1 MVADYMERHGPER
14 FLLRSLSPNSRH
26 IDWHLFSDAAQLYM
40 KDEIRERLQMIRET
54 AENGDGRCRSSHHES
69 LLHLAAGLGHVQL
82 LNRLLQMNADPNLQI
97 IMSPQAAQ
105 LLNGSELGDT
115 PMTYACCPGLG
126 DGAPLPVG
134 NRLTCLSLLIRN
146 GASVDKIGPA
156 GWPPLVMSCVAGI
169 GGAPWRGNGTSPA
182 QARSGY
188 FHLPG
193 TEGEKNQPAFLGG
206 RGQLPECCQQ
216 AV

>member
-1 MVADYMERHGPER
+1 M
-14 FLLRSLSPNSRH
+14 S
-26 IDWHLFSDAAQLYM
+26 
-40 KDEIRERLQMIRET
+40 
-54 AENGDGRCRSSHHES
+54 
-69 LLHLAAGLGHVQL
+69 
-82 LNRLLQMNADPNLQI
+82 ADPNLQI

-169 GGAPWRGNGTSPA
+169 GEP
-182 QARSGY
+182 
-188 FHLPG
+188 L
-193 TEGEKNQPAFLGG
+193 
-206 RGQLPECCQQ
+206 
-216 AV
+216 